1 MANLASRL
9 YPPCLRAYR
18 RSLKRF
24 GPIHAFCYALG
35 NGLLSV
41 VSPAIGF
48 RTNSDDPLWWRLS
61 LTTGSHEAATRQT
74 FAKIVRPG
82 MTAEVTLLLAE
93 DAAESG
99 YYLVPLTAVA
109 PGDQAGEGFVFV
121 YDRESSTV
129 RRTLVKAAQAL
140 SGNVVAVSGVTAGD
154 VVATAGVNFLVDGQ
168 SVTLMAPT
176 AGG

>member
-1 MANLASRL
+1 MPETAIARVVLGMPATVTSPQLEKPLDALITEVGSAAGTGNTFPVKAALIE
-9 YPPCLRAYR
+9 PP
-18 RSLKRF
+18 
-24 GPIHAFCYALG
+24 P
-35 NGLLSV
+35 V
-41 VSPAIGF
+41 
-48 RTNSDDPLWWRLS
+48 
-61 LTTGSHEAATRQT
+61 
-74 FAKIVRPG
+74 VRPG
-82 MTAEVTLLLAE
+82 MTAQVTLLLAE

-99 YYLVPLTAVA
+99 YYLVPLSAVA
-109 PGDQAGEGFVFV
+109 PGEQAGEGFVFV